1 MKKVMQCKSA
11 PEIELCMEDGT
22 SVLFRFNM
30 QMLANVQ
37 EVEGGFKDFLKKSP
51 AEMTALI
58 LYAAG
63 KDVNDDFTL
72 ETARMI
78 ASSMDVKTATEIID
92 TFNESVGADTEN
104 PDQKKMLMEMLK
116 SIST

>member
-22 SVLFRFNM
+22 KVLFRFNM

-37 EVEGGFKDFLKKSP
+37 EFEGGFKDFLKKSP

-63 KDVNDDFTL
+63 KDINEDFTL